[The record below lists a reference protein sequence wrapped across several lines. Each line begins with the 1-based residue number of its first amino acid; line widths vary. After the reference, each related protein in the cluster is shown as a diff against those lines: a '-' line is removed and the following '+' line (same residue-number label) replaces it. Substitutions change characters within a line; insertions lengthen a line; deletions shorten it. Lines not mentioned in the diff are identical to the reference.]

1 MNTINMHQ
9 RGVGLME
16 VLVALLV
23 LAIGVLGFIVLQYRA
38 VEATAESGYRV
49 QAINIARDMAER
61 IRVNRGAIDTYED
74 LLKGTAAEQIKDTTD
89 CATTDCTISE
99 LAAYDVKQVSQK
111 AQDMG
116 MVMNQITC
124 AGNED
129 GDKRSCIYVAWG
141 DTAPTDGT
149 DAGNCTSGTAYVTTS
164 TCLIMEVY

>member
-1 MNTINMHQ
+1 MNTIRTHQ

-16 VLVALLV
+16 IMVALLV
-23 LAIGVLGFIVLQYRA
+23 LAIGVLGFIALQYRA
-38 VEATAESGYRV
+38 VEATSESSYRV
-49 QAINIARDMAER
+49 QAINIARDIAER
-61 IRVNRGAIDTYED
+61 VRVNRAALTTYMDKIE
-74 LLKGTAAEQIKDTTD
+74 KPVAEQVTSTKN
-89 CATTDCTISE
+89 CATENCTSAQ
-99 LAAYDVKQVSQK
+99 LAEYDVSQVAKK
-111 AQDMG
+111 AQSVG

-149 DAGNCTSGTAYVTTS
+149 DAGDCTSGTAYVATS

>member
-38 VEATAESGYRV
+38 VEATSESSYRV
-49 QAINIARDMAER
+49 QAINIARDIAER
-61 IRVNRGAIDTYED
+61 VRVNRAALTTYMDKIE
-74 LLKGTAAEQIKDTTD
+74 KPVAEQVTSTKN
-89 CATTDCTISE
+89 CATENCTSAQ
-99 LAAYDVKQVSQK
+99 LAEYDVSQVAKK
-111 AQDMG
+111 AQSVG
-116 MVMNQITC
+116 MVMNQIAC
-124 AGNED
+124 AGNSD
-129 GDKRSCIYVAWG
+129 GRSCIYVAWG

-149 DAGNCTSGTAYVTTS
+149 DAGDCTSGAAYVATS